1 MEQFQ
6 QKWSRFWQVV
16 VVIAAVLSM
25 VATAMAGLNFAANQ
39 TEEPVVAR
47 GASVPCYME
56 QGGAKFV
63 AESGCE
69 IEVQSGATFD
79 LQSGAT
85 TDFSGGVDL
94 DGATLTVDAD
104 GDTTVVEASDDVAS
118 LTSGTAAGY
127 WNFLTGSVKIG
138 NGTVNAALNGEDLYV
153 EGTLDVDGAAYIQ
166 GNVSDADGAFTVADN
181 TVIDGASDAAQIT
194 VQGYTTQTNALQIW
208 EQSDG
213 TDVGSISNA
222 GALDVASTVNY
233 GSNDM
238 YPLGYASSGYEM
250 VCGSNSITGENQTI
264 TATGLTTV
272 TAAIAVLAT
281 DPGTG
286 AGDPALLTIDHPG
299 GSSGTFVVNVW
310 QDDWTTAATSAATID
325 WCAVGNE

>member
-16 VVIAAVLSM
+16 VVIAAALSM

-39 TEEPVVAR
+39 AEEPVAR
-47 GASVPCYME
+47 SYSVPCYME
-56 QGGAKFV
+56 QGGEKFV
-63 AESGCE
+63 ASSGCE

-104 GDTTVVEASDDVAS
+104 GDTTVVEASDDVVS

-127 WNFLTGSVKIG
+127 WDILTGSVKVG
-138 NGTVNAALNGEDLYV
+138 NGTPNASLNGEDLYV

-233 GSNDM
+233 GSDNL
-238 YPLGYASSGYEM
+238 YPLGYASSGYEIE
-250 VCGSNSITGENQTI
+250 CGTTSTFTET
-264 TATGLTTV
+264 TTV
-272 TAAIAVLAT
+272 TASSLTTITVALVTQIT
-281 DPGTG
+281 T
-286 AGDPALLTIDHPG
+286 PA
-299 GSSGTFVVNVW
+299 S
-310 QDDWTTAATSAATID
+310 TAAYLTASDPTTSTVDLNSYESDFTAGTTGITAHYCLI
-325 WCAVGNE
+325 GNQ